1 MHRAAA
7 LMLAIL
13 LPAAQAAGAAQSG
26 PVTVYRCVD
35 ARGHVMLGDA
45 PCPSGSKEEVR
56 TMQRPQD
63 APRPVTPAVSAL
75 PQAPATPASVAPQ
88 VIVMRTP
95 QPMYECTTPDG
106 ERYTSETGD
115 GNPRWVPLWTLGYG
129 GRHRIDA
136 SRGTARQAD
145 SIWQNVGASSPS
157 RLSGASGG
165 HRPSDRGRP
174 PHYGYAQGGGTWI
187 RDTCHAL
194 PPAEVCSRLV
204 DRRDEI
210 RRRFF
215 NAQENERNELRREE
229 RGINARLAADCG

>member
-1 MHRAAA
+1 PACFAAPAPSRPRCTPPDPATRAGRVEARFRERRRLADFPRGARAPKIHPMLRAAA
-7 LMLAIL
+7 LMLAVL

-56 TMQRPQD
+56 TMQRPED

-88 VIVMRTP
+88 DVIMRTP

-165 HRPSDRGRP
+165 HRPSDRGR
-174 PHYGYAQGGGTWI
+174 
-187 RDTCHAL
+187 
-194 PPAEVCSRLV
+194 
-204 DRRDEI
+204 
-210 RRRFF
+210 
-215 NAQENERNELRREE
+215 
-229 RGINARLAADCG
+229 